1 MNEIR
6 GTSITSPIRG
16 LTKVVI
22 IIDSDSKPLVY
33 TAKQG
38 ETFAIISRPEG
49 IDGFAAVMSSVTGP
63 VIAVDIRSLFKYVKA
78 DQNG

>member
-33 TAKQG
+33 TAKKG
-38 ETFAIISRPEG
+38 ETFTLSNLGQADVLAGVASN
-49 IDGFAAVMSSVTGP
+49 VTGP
-63 VIAVDIRSLFKYVKA
+63 VAAVDIRSLFKYAKA